1 MGKSG
6 VVDLDEAGVG
16 TGKLLNAT
24 AGVLDIFGSHSD
36 NCSVLVFQLDLLF
49 QVKVVRNLFLVVL
62 LVMLI

>member
-1 MGKSG
+1 MAVSYTHL

-36 NCSVLVFQLDLLF
+36 NCSVIGLS
-49 QVKVVRNLFLVVL
+49 
-62 LVMLI
+62 LIHIFT